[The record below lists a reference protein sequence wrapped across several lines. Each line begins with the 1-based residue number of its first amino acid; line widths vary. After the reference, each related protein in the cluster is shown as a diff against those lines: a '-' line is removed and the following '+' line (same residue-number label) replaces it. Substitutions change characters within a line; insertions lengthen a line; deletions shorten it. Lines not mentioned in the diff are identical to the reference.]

1 MIAIFFILG
10 IIGIAFLLFN
20 SSVVDTSPA
29 EIFVYKY
36 MKIIN
41 SESEGTTPRE
51 EYQRVSIQNKIIV
64 FSGFHNEKY
73 IISRVSMN
81 NGTRIYECSG
91 SQNEPYIIMIG
102 RGGVMASILYQGAK
116 SGLMFSKDPAPL
128 LFV

>member
-64 FSGFHNEKY
+64 FSGFHN
-73 IISRVSMN
+73 
-81 NGTRIYECSG
+81 
-91 SQNEPYIIMIG
+91 P
-102 RGGVMASILYQGAK
+102 
-116 SGLMFSKDPAPL
+116 
-128 LFV
+128 